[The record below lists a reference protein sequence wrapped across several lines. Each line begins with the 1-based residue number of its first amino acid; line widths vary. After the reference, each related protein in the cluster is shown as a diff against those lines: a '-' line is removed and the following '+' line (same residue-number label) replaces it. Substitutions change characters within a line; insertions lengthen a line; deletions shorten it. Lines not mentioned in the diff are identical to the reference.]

1 MDRRGLW
8 VLLNL
13 VNVLATGGVSLI
25 WWWRGRAARE
35 ALCAALRGPVALAS
49 HRRQLA
55 RNRDYAT
62 GQSAIS
68 GGLCALGAALIGVA
82 LAWAG
87 PVPLFV
93 VGGTG
98 AFAAIWLAY
107 ATLAA
112 LDWRWLRAVAELRE
126 AEREAGC

>member
-1 MDRRGLW
+1 
-8 VLLNL
+8 VLLNV
-13 VNVLATGGVSLI
+13 VNVLATGGVSLL

-35 ALCAALRGPVALAS
+35 ALRGTVGNPPGWVMAS

-55 RNRDYAT
+55 RNRDYAA

-98 AFAAIWLAY
+98 AFALIWLSY
-107 ATLAA
+107 AVLAA
-112 LDWRWLRAVAELRE
+112 LDWRWLREVAELRE

>member
-8 VLLNL
+8 VLLNIL
-13 VNVLATGGVSLI
+13 NVLATGGVSVQ
-25 WWWRGRAARE
+25 WWWHGRAARE
-35 ALCAALRGPVALAS
+35 ALRGPVALAS
-49 HRRQLA
+49 YRRQLA
-55 RNRDYAT
+55 RNRDYAA

-98 AFAAIWLAY
+98 AFALIWLAY
-107 ATLAA
+107 AVLAA
-112 LDWRWLRAVAELRE
+112 LDWRWLHAVAELRD